1 MRIVIEI
8 EGDRVIS
15 ATVEGSASAGGP
27 PPEVLGAARARGAI
41 SAGRAPLNPSGAGD
55 AAAAVPQDA
64 GATRS
69 VAKKGAAPKKSPRGT
84 RRREG
89 TRATRTRR

>member
-15 ATVEGSASAGGP
+15 ARVEGSTSAGEP
-27 PPEVLGAARARGAI
+27 PPEVLEAARSRGGM
-41 SAGRAPLNPSGAGD
+41 SAGRAPLNPSGAGA

-69 VAKKGAAPKKSPRGT
+69 RAKKGAATETARRTPR
-84 RRREG
+84 RQEA
-89 TRATRTRR
+89 RARRTRR

>member
-15 ATVEGSASAGGP
+15 ATVEGSPSTGEP
-27 PPEVLGAARARGAI
+27 PPEILEAARARGAV
-41 SAGRAPLNPSGAGD
+41 SAGRAPLNLSA
-55 AAAAVPQDA
+55 ARAAAVPQDA

-69 VAKKGAAPKKSPRGT
+69 GSRKGPVAKA
-84 RRREG
+84 RRRRAGSREAG
-89 TRATRTRR
+89 KTRPRR